1 MNRYRAWGCF
11 GAAGLG
17 AWGLAIAIVAGA
29 GADQAGPAQ
38 EKKEEKKE
46 EKKWDVADPIGP
58 ATKLEFETSEGTWI
72 NVDVSPDGRRIVF
85 DLLGDLYV
93 IPIDGG
99 SQPATRLTSGPAY
112 DMQPRFSPDGKRIAF
127 SSDRGGLWN
136 IWTTD
141 TAGKDPKQ
149 ISKDTRWFVNS
160 PAWSPDGQYIFAR
173 RHFVR
178 ERSLGAGEIWMFH
191 ASGSD
196 GLQVTE
202 KVSFQK
208 DAGEPA
214 VSPDGRYLYFSKAV
228 TPGQNFEYNK
238 DPYGVIY
245 AIVRRDLTTGK
256 ERTLV
261 NRPGGSI
268 APRPSPDGK
277 HLAFVRRV
285 DTKSVLFLRELA
297 TGREWPIF
305 DRLDKDLQEAWAIHG
320 VYAQYAWAPDSR
332 AIVIWGEGKI
342 WKVRLRPTRGAGG
355 ERGEAAPPSERQA
368 SALNDRERAGG
379 WGPASMENDGFDP
392 IPFVAR
398 VEQRLNDAVRFP
410 QKIDSDQFPVRML
423 RDAVTSPD
431 GKLVAYSALG
441 RIYVKSMP
449 AGVPRPLTGGE
460 GSRTWLESD
469 PSFSPDG
476 QSIVFAAWNDRDH
489 GRIRVVR
496 TDGSGVRDVVSQPG
510 HYVEPSFSPDGKQ
523 IVYRRTTPDGIR
535 GITHAGDPGIYVVGA
550 DGTGQ
555 PSLVRDS
562 GSRPRFDHTGRRIYF
577 RERRAEKMVLASLEL
592 DGSDEIVHFQ
602 SENATQIEP
611 SPDGRFVAFAE
622 RWHAYVAAFPR
633 SGRAIDLGPRGTT
646 FPVARISRDAGM
658 SIHWSGDGRKVHWT
672 LGPEYFTRDMSRT
685 FTFLA
690 EADAA
695 AEKPAEPEAKGVP
708 IGFTVKSD
716 RPTGSIAL
724 VGARI
729 ITMAGIGGRG
739 SGAGDHASGARGRG
753 SEAGGRGSEAGRGAG
768 LQAREEVIENGTV
781 LVEGNRIVAVGPSGS
796 VTVPAA
802 AKRIDA
808 GGKTIM
814 PGIIDVHAHVGG
826 ENDGLLAET
835 TWPFVAN
842 LAYGVTTSH
851 DPSNDTETVFTN
863 SELIRA
869 GKKLGPRL
877 FSTGTILYGAE
888 TPFKAVVDTYEDAL
902 SHLRRIKAVGGFS
915 VKSYNQQ
922 RRDARQMIIKAAR
935 ELQMLVVP
943 EGGSLL
949 YMNNTHVL
957 DGHTGVEH
965 SLPVPVIYKDVVT
978 LFAKSKSGYTP
989 TLIVGYGGLSGEYYW
1004 YQHSDVWKNKRL
1016 LTFVPADVVV
1026 PRSRRRMMADE
1037 DDFNHILIAKGA
1049 KQIADAGGSVQVGAH
1064 GQLQG
1069 LGAHWETW
1077 MLAQGGLSPIE
1088 ALRAATIKGAAYL
1101 GMEAEVGSLEKGK
1114 LADLV
1119 VLDRNPLENI
1129 RNTDSVN
1136 MVMLNGRL
1144 YDAATMDEIGNHPK
1158 KRKPF
1163 YWEKERT
1170 DTPTTTS
1177 AIEGRK

>member
-1 MNRYRAWGCF
+1 MNRFKVLRVLRVLRVLKVLLVLMVLMVPLGL
-11 GAAGLG
+11 GLG
-17 AWGLAIAIVAGA
+17 AR
-29 GADQAGPAQ
+29 AQ
-38 EKKEEKKE
+38 EKKDD
-46 EKKWDVADPIGP
+46 KKWDITEPFGP
-58 ATKLEFETSEGTWI
+58 TTKIEFETSEGTWM
-72 NVDVSPDGRRIVF
+72 NVDVSPDGKQIVF

-93 IPIDGG
+93 MPLAGSGG
-99 SQPATRLTSGPAY
+99 QPATPLTSGPAY

-127 SSDRGGLWN
+127 SSDRAGLWN

-141 TAGKDPKQ
+141 ASGKDPKQ

-173 RHFVR
+173 RHFVK
-178 ERSLGAGEIWMFH
+178 ERSLGAGEIWMYH
-191 ASGSD
+191 SSGSD
-196 GLQVTE
+196 GVQVTE

-214 VSPDGRYLYFSKAV
+214 VSPDGRYLYYSKDV

-245 AIVRRDLTTGK
+245 ATIRRDLTTGK

-285 DTKSVLFLRELA
+285 DTKSLLFLRELA
-297 TGREWPIF
+297 TGREWPVF
-305 DRLDKDLQEAWAIHG
+305 DHLDKDLQEAWAIHG
-320 VYAQYAWAPDSR
+320 VYAQYAWTPDSR

-342 WKVRLRPTRGAGG
+342 WKVDLNGGAGLQTG
-355 ERGEAAPPSERQA
+355 LQPGTQ
-368 SALNDRERAGG
+368 
-379 WGPASMENDGFDP
+379 
-392 IPFVAR
+392 IPFTAR
-398 VEQRLNDAVRFP
+398 VEQAVTDAVRFP
-410 QKIDSDQFPVRML
+410 QKIHSDDFAVRML
-423 RDAVTSPD
+423 RDVTTSPD
-431 GKLVAYSALG
+431 GKLIAYSALG
-441 RIYVKSMP
+441 RIYVKGMP
-449 AGVPRPLTGGE
+449 TGEPRPLTGTS
-460 GSRTWLESD
+460 GSWMESD

-476 QSIVFAAWNDRDH
+476 QAIVFAAWSDAEL
-489 GRIRVVR
+489 GRIRAVR
-496 TDGSGVRDVVSQPG
+496 VDGSGARDVVAQPG

-523 IVYRRTTPDGIR
+523 VVYRRTTPDGIR
-535 GITHAGDPGIYVVGA
+535 GITHAGDPGIYVTSA

-555 PSLVRDS
+555 PSLVREA
-562 GSRPRFDHTGRRIYF
+562 GFRPQFDHTGKRIYF
-577 RERRAEKMVLASLEL
+577 RERRGEKFVLASLEP
-592 DGSDEIVHFQ
+592 DGSDEVVHLQ

-611 SPDGRFVAFAE
+611 SRDGKNVAFAE

-633 SGRAIDLGPRGTT
+633 SGRPIDLGPKGTS
-646 FPVARISRDAGM
+646 FPVAQISRDAGFA
-658 SIHWSGDGRKVHWT
+658 IHWSGDGRRVHWA
-672 LGPEYFTRDMSRT
+672 LGPEYFTRDLSQT
-685 FTFLA
+685 FAFLA
-690 EADAA
+690 DGAAQGDAA
-695 AEKPAEPEAKGVP
+695 KPAEPEAKGVP
-708 IGFTVKSD
+708 IGFSVKSD
-716 RPTGSIAL
+716 APTGSLAI

-729 ITMAGIGGRG
+729 ITMSDAGGQG
-739 SGAGDHASGARGRG
+739 SGSRNG
-753 SEAGGRGSEAGRGAG
+753 
-768 LQAREEVIENGTV
+768 VIENGTV
-781 LVEGNRIVAVGPSGS
+781 VVEGNRIVAVGPSGS
-796 VTVPAA
+796 VSVPAG
-802 AKRIDA
+802 AKRIE
-808 GGKTIM
+808 GRGKTIM
-814 PGIIDVHAHVGG
+814 PGLVDVHAHVGG
-826 ENDGLLAET
+826 ENDGLLAEAS
-835 TWPFVAN
+835 WPLVAN

-863 SELIRA
+863 SELIRT
-869 GKKLGPRL
+869 GRKLGPRL

-902 SHLRRIKAVGGFS
+902 SHLRRLKAVGAFS

-949 YMNNTHVL
+949 YMNLTHVV

-965 SLPVPVIYKDVVT
+965 SLPVPRIYKDVVT

-1004 YQHSDVWKNKRL
+1004 YQHSDVWKNQRL
-1016 LTFVPADVVV
+1016 LTYVPADVVF
-1026 PRSRRRMMADE
+1026 PRSRRRTMADE

-1049 KQIADAGGSVQVGAH
+1049 KQIADAGGSVQMGAH

-1077 MLAQGGLSPIE
+1077 MLAQGGMTPME
-1088 ALRAATIKGAAYL
+1088 ALRAATINGAKYL
-1101 GMEAEVGSLEKGK
+1101 GLDAEVGSLERGK

-1144 YDAATMDEIGNHPK
+1144 YDAATMDEIGNHPR

-1163 YWEKERT
+1163 YWEQERKE
-1170 DTPTTTS
+1170 TPTATS
-1177 AIEGRK
+1177 ATRGRK